1 MNVLVIDDK
10 RVIGDFF
17 DFTLGYYGHT
27 IKVVH
32 DSDEAIKEASQGNF
46 DVAFL
51 DIIMPKKDGLEVLAE
66 IKKMMPGLPVV
77 MMSGYSVEEK
87 RTRAQAL
94 GAVTSEYDVSREN
107 VVVSIHNNGP
117 QISDAIKDRIFE
129 PFFTNKDKGT
139 GIGLALCHD
148 LLAEH
153 GGKMTVE
160 NSSGGVTFYIFLP
173 AVK

>member
-1 MNVLVIDDK
+1 MNVLVVDDK

-32 DSDEAIKEASQGNF
+32 DSDEAIKVASQGNF

-66 IKKMMPGLPVV
+66 IKKMTPGLPVV

-87 RTRAQAL
+87 RSRAQAL
-94 GAVTSEYDVSREN
+94 GAVTCLKKPFDVTDIRA
-107 VVVSIHNNGP
+107 
-117 QISDAIKDRIFE
+117 AIKE
-129 PFFTNKDKGT
+129 AVGKD
-139 GIGLALCHD
+139 I
-148 LLAEH
+148 
-153 GGKMTVE
+153 V
-160 NSSGGVTFYIFLP
+160 SP
-173 AVK
+173 

>member
-1 MNVLVIDDK
+1 MNVLVVDDK

-32 DSDEAIKEASQGNF
+32 DSDEAVKEASQGNF

-66 IKKMMPGLPVV
+66 IKKMTPGLPVV

-87 RTRAQAL
+87 RTRAQEL
-94 GAVTSEYDVSREN
+94 GAVTCLKKPFDVSDVR
-107 VVVSIHNNGP
+107 S
-117 QISDAIKDRIFE
+117 AIKE
-129 PFFTNKDKGT
+129 AVGKD
-139 GIGLALCHD
+139 I
-148 LLAEH
+148 
-153 GGKMTVE
+153 V
-160 NSSGGVTFYIFLP
+160 SS
-173 AVK
+173 

>member
-1 MNVLVIDDK
+1 MNVLVVDDK

-32 DSDEAIKEASQGNF
+32 DSDEALKEVSQGNF

-66 IKKMMPGLPVV
+66 IKKMTPSLPVV

-87 RTRAQAL
+87 RTRAQEL
-94 GAVTSEYDVSREN
+94 GAVTCLKKPFDVTDIRN
-107 VVVSIHNNGP
+107 
-117 QISDAIKDRIFE
+117 AIKE
-129 PFFTNKDKGT
+129 ALGKD
-139 GIGLALCHD
+139 I
-148 LLAEH
+148 
-153 GGKMTVE
+153 V
-160 NSSGGVTFYIFLP
+160 SS
-173 AVK
+173 

>member
-1 MNVLVIDDK
+1 MNVLVVDDK

-66 IKKMMPGLPVV
+66 IKKMTPGLPVV

-87 RTRAQAL
+87 RVRAQAL
-94 GAVTSEYDVSREN
+94 GAVTCLKKPFDVADIR
-107 VVVSIHNNGP
+107 G
-117 QISDAIKDRIFE
+117 AIKE
-129 PFFTNKDKGT
+129 ALGKDIT
-139 GIGLALCHD
+139 
-148 LLAEH
+148 
-153 GGKMTVE
+153 
-160 NSSGGVTFYIFLP
+160 SS
-173 AVK
+173 